1 MVYSRVAMA
10 VTTALALLTGA
21 QAQLNQNCTVSVLN
35 RNVQVN
41 PDGTWVLPNVPAN
54 IGQVKA
60 RATCVQNGVTIS
72 GESTF
77 FTVPANGAVNLPTI
91 TLGSSNPIPTSLAI
105 TPGAPTLSTIGQA
118 IQLQVTGTYPDNSTT
133 DVTTGASG
141 TTYTTSNSAIAS
153 ISADGLV
160 TAGASGTVAI
170 QASNDGASG
179 IVTVHV
185 VPGGAS
191 HGGIPDSWAIANGL
205 DPNNPTM
212 PFEDPDRDGLTNLQE
227 YQLGTDPTKAD
238 TDGDGLSDGDEVNKY
253 HTNPLLADTDG
264 DGIPDGIEVQ
274 TGTNPLDKNSY
285 DLKKATASS
294 VLTPASFSLGT
305 SPLNPNVSVQLDW
318 KVNLIDGKTTLD
330 LTNDPRT
337 SYGSN

>member
-1 MVYSRVAMA
+1 MA
-10 VTTALALLTGA
+10 VTMALALLTGA

-133 DVTTGASG
+133 DLTAGASG
-141 TTYTTSNSAIAS
+141 TTYTTSNAAIAS

-160 TAGASGTVAI
+160 TAVASGTVAI
-170 QASNDGASG
+170 
-179 IVTVHV
+179 
-185 VPGGAS
+185 
-191 HGGIPDSWAIANGL
+191 
-205 DPNNPTM
+205 
-212 PFEDPDRDGLTNLQE
+212 
-227 YQLGTDPTKAD
+227 
-238 TDGDGLSDGDEVNKY
+238 
-253 HTNPLLADTDG
+253 
-264 DGIPDGIEVQ
+264 
-274 TGTNPLDKNSY
+274 
-285 DLKKATASS
+285 
-294 VLTPASFSLGT
+294 
-305 SPLNPNVSVQLDW
+305 
-318 KVNLIDGKTTLD
+318 
-330 LTNDPRT
+330 
-337 SYGSN
+337 